1 MYVLE
6 WCIHESIYVCIYW
19 RAVTDFTTHVPA
31 EESLRTRMVHSRV
44 SVDDE
49 RGRGHH
55 DVLWATYIC
64 MYVSMYVYSG
74 EP

>member
-1 MYVLE
+1 M
-6 WCIHESIYVCIYW
+6 
-19 RAVTDFTTHVPA
+19 TDFTTHVPA
-31 EESLRTRMVHSRV
+31 EESLRTRMVHARV